1 MGWAAVGVWLT
12 ALTVY
17 DLRQRRLPNML
28 TLPGALLVLCWA
40 ASCGRAAPALAG
52 AVALFGSYLA
62 IHLAVPGH
70 LGAGDVKLAL
80 GVGALTGAFGA
91 DVWALAALA
100 APLVTATW
108 ALTARLF
115 GRTDPLA
122 HGPAMCVASAVAVV
136 SAVGW
141 I

>member
-1 MGWAAVGVWLT
+1 MGWVAVGVWLT

-40 ASCGRAAPALAG
+40 ASCGRGMPALVG
-52 AVALFGSYLA
+52 ALALFGSYLA
-62 IHLAVPGH
+62 IHLAVPDH

-80 GVGALTGAFGA
+80 GVGALTGAFGI

-100 APLVTATW
+100 APLLTATW

-115 GRTDPLA
+115 GRTDPLP

-136 SAVGW
+136 LAVGR
-141 I
+141 

>member
-17 DLRQRRLPNML
+17 DLRQRRLPNVL
-28 TLPGALLVLCWA
+28 TLPGALVVLCA
-40 ASCGRAAPALAG
+40 AAYCDRGMPALAG
-52 AVALFGSYLA
+52 AAALFGLYLV

-80 GVGALTGAFGA
+80 GLGALTGAFGI

-100 APLVTATW
+100 APLLTATW

-122 HGPAMCVASAVAVV
+122 HGPAMCVASAVTVV
-136 SAVGW
+136 LAVGW

>member
-1 MGWAAVGVWLT
+1 MGVWLT

-40 ASCGRAAPALAG
+40 ASCGRGAPALAG

-80 GVGALTGAFGA
+80 GVGALTGAFGI

-100 APLVTATW
+100 APLLTATW

-136 SAVGW
+136 LAVGW
-141 I
+141 